1 MKKTQIF
8 ICILVLCLVQ
18 MLLNNFL
25 NINYL
30 LSLSLLP
37 LAILCLPRDFPGIA
51 ALIVAFA
58 AGLLCDF
65 ASTGNLGLESC
76 ALMPLALLRSPL
88 LSFFGTEEGLGSKEG
103 CPLSGMSSGRVFLLL
118 LAGCLIFYAVFV
130 WVDAAGTRS
139 FAFNLLRFGLSG
151 LASAVLC
158 FICHLVL
165 FREH

>member
-1 MKKTQIF
+1 MKKSQIF

-25 NINYL
+25 NISYL

-65 ASTGNLGLESC
+65 ASTGNLGLESW
-76 ALMPLALLRSPL
+76 ALLRSPL
-88 LSFFGTEEGLGSKEG
+88 LGFFGTEESLGSKEG

-130 WVDAAGTRS
+130 WVDAAGTRN